1 MKIMNTSVKLVEA
14 LMALALAVMVVLV
27 LGNVILRYGFN
38 SGIAESE
45 DIARFLFIWMTFIG
59 AVLGVRERA
68 HLGMDAIVKLLP
80 RSGKRLFALVSHVLM
95 LAVTGMFLVGCW
107 AQMRQNTDVM
117 AMGAVEY
124 PLSWMYAS
132 GFVGSLGMIFFLLRN
147 LAGILKGS
155 LSDED
160 LVMVQEQEGLGE
172 VEHIAAAA
180 AQAAGTTTTTTTL
193 REQQS

>member
-1 MKIMNTSVKLVEA
+1 
-14 LMALALAVMVVLV
+14 MALALAVMVVLV

-38 SGIAESE
+38 SGIAQSE

-59 AVLGVRERA
+59 AVLGVREHA

-80 RSGKRLFALVSHVLM
+80 RGGKRLFALVSHVLM

-124 PLSWMYAS
+124 PLAWMYAS

-147 LAGILKGS
+147 LVGIFKDQFS
-155 LSDED
+155 EAD

-180 AQAAGTTTTTTTL
+180 AQAAKTVG
-193 REQQS
+193 QSKPTEPQP

>member
-1 MKIMNTSVKLVEA
+1 MKLFNSSIKLIEA
-14 LMALALAVMVVLV
+14 LMALSLAVMVVLV

-59 AVLGVRERA
+59 AVLGVREHA

-80 RSGKRLFALVSHVLM
+80 RSGKRLFAFISHVLM
-95 LAVTGMFLVGCW
+95 LTVTGMFLVGCW

-117 AMGAVEY
+117 AMGAVAY

-132 GFVGSLGMIFFLLRN
+132 GFVGSVGMIFFLLRN
-147 LAGILKGS
+147 LWAICQDN
-155 LSDED
+155 LSEAD
-160 LVMVQEQEGLGE
+160 LVMVQEQEGLTE
-172 VEHIAAAA
+172 IDRLAEAAAHPP
-180 AQAAGTTTTTTTL
+180 AGSKPPPGA
-193 REQQS
+193 RP